1 MKNYIDVN
9 IKNSC
14 HASFKKWKNFSHSCL
29 HNRMEKSFEIAEMIN
44 KNDITKSEL
53 SPHFTKKGV
62 MGFLIISQD
71 EGVVQDFL
79 PEIYF
84 PLKELFLYF
93 NGIH

>member
-1 MKNYIDVN
+1 
-9 IKNSC
+9 
-14 HASFKKWKNFSHSCL
+14 
-29 HNRMEKSFEIAEMIN
+29 MEKSFEIAEMIN

-71 EGVVQDFL
+71 GGVVQDFL

>member
-1 MKNYIDVN
+1 
-9 IKNSC
+9 
-14 HASFKKWKNFSHSCL
+14 
-29 HNRMEKSFEIAEMIN
+29 MEKSFEIAEMMN
-44 KNDITKSEL
+44 KNDITKSEV

-71 EGVVQDFL
+71 GGVVQDFL

>member
-1 MKNYIDVN
+1 
-9 IKNSC
+9 
-14 HASFKKWKNFSHSCL
+14 
-29 HNRMEKSFEIAEMIN
+29 MEKSFEIAEMIN